1 MAALFSVI
9 PPWNDKIRIRRLSK
23 CVSKH
28 SNQTKGPFVFCAGNA
43 AHVDSKQSGEK
54 PQWKKYGRHNRQ
66 DIHGLVHLLSL
77 RLFVPSSARTAAI
90 AAVAAP
96 ASVMFFCT

>member
-1 MAALFSVI
+1 M
-9 PPWNDKIRIRRLSK
+9 SK

-77 RLFVPSSARTAAI
+77 RLFC
-90 AAVAAP
+90 AVI
-96 ASVMFFCT
+96 SQNGSNRCGGCTGLSHVFLHLKIHKDS